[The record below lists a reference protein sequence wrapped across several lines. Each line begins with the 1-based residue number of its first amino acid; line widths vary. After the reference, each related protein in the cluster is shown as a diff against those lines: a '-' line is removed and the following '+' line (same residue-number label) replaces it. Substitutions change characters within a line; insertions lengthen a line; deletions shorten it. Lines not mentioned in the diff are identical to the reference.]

1 MNGEKNKDLE
11 LQKFYNIDGKQ
22 IMDEGEFAL
31 KVNEETLGKSKE
43 SLRRALRDAGIGR
56 IEKDDNFGEALKRIA
71 KYSSEEEKEKVR
83 NLPEYKFYTQDLED
97 YKKGKMRETLE
108 SIMKREGRNIRGEKI

>member
-1 MNGEKNKDLE
+1 MNGDKNKDRE
-11 LQKFYNIDGKQ
+11 LQKFYDIDGNE

-31 KVNEETLGKSKE
+31 KVNEERMGKSRE
-43 SLRRALRDAGIGR
+43 SLRRALRDAGMGR
-56 IEKDDNFGEALKRIA
+56 IPRDDNFGEALKRMA

-97 YKKGKMRETLE
+97 YRKGKMAETLD
-108 SIMKREGRNIRGEKI
+108 SKMRREGINIRGKKI

>member
-1 MNGEKNKDLE
+1 MNGDKNKDLE
-11 LQKFYNIDGKQ
+11 LQKFKTIDGEE

-31 KVNEETLGKSKE
+31 KVNEERMAKSRE
-43 SLRRALRDAGIGR
+43 SLRRALKDANMGT
-56 IEKDDNFGEALKRIA
+56 IEKDDNFGEALKRMA

-97 YKKGKMRETLE
+97 YKKGKMAETLA
-108 SIMKREGRNIRGEKI
+108 SKMRREGINIRGEKI